1 MPSCS
6 LLCYPRIKGKGGD
19 LMDEVDIFFKKME
32 ERLVRSENFFES
44 IGILLITLVVTLVII
59 FMVTFAERKR
69 REVI

>member
-6 LLCYPRIKGKGGD
+6 LLCYPRIKGERGD
-19 LMDEVDIFFKKME
+19 LMDEVDVFFKNME

-44 IGILLITLVVTLVII
+44 IGILLVTFVVVVVII
-59 FMVTFAERKR
+59 FIVAFTERER